1 MEQFGHL
8 ENFLYVFQSLPHTTL
23 KYVEIRGRVQGEL
36 RSHIKEKHEENENV
50 EQKLYFIDVTRNSP
64 SSLQC
69 QLILLPSSL
78 NLGKV
83 YLENNINQKI
93 KIPIVL

>member
-1 MEQFGHL
+1 MW
-8 ENFLYVFQSLPHTTL
+8 
-23 KYVEIRGRVQGEL
+23 KIRGGVQGEL
-36 RSHIKEKHEENENV
+36 RSHIKEKHEENENA

-69 QLILLPSSL
+69 PLILLPSSL

-83 YLENNINQKI
+83 SLENNISQKI
-93 KIPIVL
+93 RYL